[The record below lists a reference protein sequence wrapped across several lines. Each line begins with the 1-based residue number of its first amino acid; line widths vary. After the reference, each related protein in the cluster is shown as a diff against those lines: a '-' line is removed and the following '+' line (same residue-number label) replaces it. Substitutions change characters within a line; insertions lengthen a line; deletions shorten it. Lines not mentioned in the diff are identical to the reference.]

1 MTDSARAWSE
11 PSAVDYYVQQRHEV
25 SDLYPSEKVFLPR
38 VLFPGAKVLDIGC
51 AAGGFFNIM
60 RSLEPAID
68 YTGVDIAEPPIEI
81 ARRMYPEAR
90 FLVTD
95 GVRLPFDDG
104 EFDLVHCTSVLV
116 IEPRYQE
123 LLKEMYRV
131 SNRFVLA
138 DMRLLK
144 GIGDQA
150 DQEQSYYR
158 IEFEGQFE
166 GTTVPYVVSDAD
178 QVVNFMLSLEP
189 RPQALRGTG
198 YFHATS
204 PKARTPYSEV
214 CMAIFLLQKWQKR
227 QKGHHE
233 PAKTELGLKD
243 LPLDFSIDASLL

>member
-1 MTDSARAWSE
+1 MTDSAKAWSE
-11 PSAVDYYVQQRHEV
+11 PSAVDYYAQQRHEV
-25 SDLYPSEKVFLPR
+25 SDLYPSERVFLPR

-68 YTGVDIAEPPIEI
+68 YTGIDIAEPPIEI
-81 ARRMYPEAR
+81 ARQMYPEAR

-95 GVRLPFDDG
+95 GLQIPFDDG

-116 IEPRYQE
+116 VEPRYRE

-144 GIGDQA
+144 GIGDQV
-150 DQEQSYYR
+150 DPEQSYYR

-178 QVVNFMLSLEP
+178 QVVNFMLTLEP
-189 RPQALRGTG
+189 RTQALRGAG
-198 YFHATS
+198 YFHAIS
-204 PKARTPYSEV
+204 PNARTPYSEV
-214 CMAIFLLQKWQKR
+214 CMAIFLLQKG
-227 QKGHHE
+227 QKGHPE
-233 PAKTELGLKD
+233 PARTELDLND
-243 LPLDFSIDASLL
+243 LPLDFSIDANLL